1 MHFSLNLAFGS
12 ASERRSDSDAEVDA
26 KVASSMLWRRHLRS
40 FQAVFAVSV
49 CASTLCCASSGFDG
63 RVYHDGD
70 MRFRVGQVPGSWRAI
85 EVDDARLAFRDDTAN
100 ATVALNGRC
109 KVDGDD
115 VPLASLTQH
124 LFLEFTDRTQVSQAP
139 VSLDGREALRTEVN
153 AALDGVKKQ
162 YLVYVL
168 KKDGCVYD
176 FMYIA
181 DQSADAASR
190 ARFEQ
195 FVQGFATLD

>member
-1 MHFSLNLAFGS
+1 MFMFLS
-12 ASERRSDSDAEVDA
+12 
-26 KVASSMLWRRHLRS
+26 RHLGGITAALAALS
-40 FQAVFAVSV
+40 CALVVG
-49 CASTLCCASSGFDG
+49 CASAGFDG
-63 RVYHDGD
+63 HVYRDED
-70 MRFRVGQVPGSWRAI
+70 VRFQVGPIPNTWHRIDVEG
-85 EVDDARLAFRDDTAN
+85 ARLAFRDDAGN
-100 ATVALNGRC
+100 STVAVNGRC

-124 LFLEFTDRTQVSQAP
+124 LFLEFTERTQTSQST
-139 VSLDGREALRTEVN
+139 VSLDGREALRTEVI

-168 KKDGCVYD
+168 KKDSCVYD

-181 DQSADAASR
+181 AAPDEA
-190 ARFEQ
+190 ARSGFER